1 MRKGL
6 DFQSSFS
13 LLFINILTESKFL
26 GKNLITGRPMLE
38 EDELGRLTGKCWVV
52 RRVRPSAGKLA
63 RVCVW
68 AEQHPEVVWYWT
80 AMQIKQGVTT

>member
-13 LLFINILTESKFL
+13 LLFVNILTESKVL

-38 EDELGRLTGKCWVV
+38 EDELEANRKVLGC
-52 RRVRPSAGKLA
+52 
-63 RVCVW
+63 
-68 AEQHPEVVWYWT
+68 
-80 AMQIKQGVTT
+80 